1 MVRGNIAWLTGSDV
15 RRQAISHDSFLT
27 PMVLMVQNDRKGIAN
42 IYYIIKQ
49 LLTYISVGMES
60 YLTVGQYDIYCS
72 ITVYVHL
79 NISK

>member
-1 MVRGNIAWLTGSDV
+1 
-15 RRQAISHDSFLT
+15 
-27 PMVLMVQNDRKGIAN
+27 MVQNDRKGIAN